1 MLEAQNHNG
10 NAKTQVENKIC
21 GKTTM
26 KWGQSAEKLCKRIEL
41 WTM

>member
-10 NAKTQVENKIC
+10 NAKTQKENKIC
-21 GKTTM
+21 GKTAMT
-26 KWGQSAEKLCKRIEL
+26 WGQSAEKLFKRIEL